1 MSRVQ
6 CFLTN
11 AEREQARE
19 RYIKA
24 GAIVRREGDRSLV
37 LVRTAWI
44 DERRGKPQPNHRL
57 TY

>member
-11 AEREQARE
+11 AEREQALE

-24 GAIVRREGDRSLV
+24 GAIVKREGDRSIV
-37 LVRTAWI
+37 IIRTAWI
-44 DERRGKPQPNHRL
+44 DERRGISRPRRMA
-57 TY
+57 